1 MTMTLRELLLL
12 QVRVVGALVLRE
24 TRATFGTSQFGY
36 LWAIVMPGAGI
47 LILVMVFSFVGR
59 QAPFGSSFAL
69 FFATGVLTLEF
80 FNKLSGTLMNTFD
93 ANKALLTYPPI
104 KETDALFARLILI
117 SATYMV
123 IMVLFFG
130 GLILA
135 GQAEFPTDAG
145 KMMEAFAATA
155 LLGFGF
161 GTLNAVLKSLWDSW
175 NYVESILT
183 RPLFFIS
190 AVFYIPSH
198 MPPAAISIL
207 KWNPVLHLV
216 EWMRVGY
223 YPNYDSTVLSP
234 SYPLGVGLL
243 LTLVGLGG
251 ERLFR
256 RLRN

>member
-12 QVRVVGALVLRE
+12 QVRVIGALVLRE

-36 LWAIVMPGAGI
+36 LWAVIMPAAGI
-47 LILVMVFSFVGR
+47 LVLVIVFSFAGR

-104 KETDALFARLILI
+104 KEMDALFARLILI

-123 IMVLFFG
+123 IMLLFFG

-135 GQAEFPTDAG
+135 GQAAFPADTG
-145 KMMEAFAATA
+145 KLMEAFAATA

-161 GTLNAVLKSLWDSW
+161 GVLNAVLKSLWESW

-198 MPPAAISIL
+198 MPPAAVAIL

-223 YPNYDSTVLSP
+223 YPNYDSTVFAP
-234 SYPLGVGLL
+234 VYPLGVGLL
-243 LTLVGLGG
+243 LTFIGLGG

-256 RLRN
+256 RLRV